1 MKTYLDI
8 ALPIFSTDGKGLAH
22 ASAVAALGVGIEA
35 LNRGASLKT
44 ALKCALAG
52 AALPTVLRGAV
63 RLSLWLAF
71 RKHRV
76 PRRR

>member
-1 MKTYLDI
+1 MQTYLDV
-8 ALPIFSTDGKGLAH
+8 ALPIFSHDGKGLAR
-22 ASAVAALGVGIEA
+22 ASAVTALGVGLEA
-35 LNRGASLKT
+35 LDRGASLKT
-44 ALKCALAG
+44 ALKLALAG